1 MRKATAPLHQTAAD
15 TSAAVD
21 AFMATLEHPC
31 TALIE
36 ALRRIILRADPSIA
50 EGIKWKS
57 PSFRT
62 GEYFATVNLRAKA
75 GIGLILHFGA
85 KVQQLPAVAAAID
98 DPQHLLRWLAADRAM
113 LEFVDLSD
121 LAAKESALSAI
132 VRQWIAV
139 I

>member
-85 KVQQLPAVAAAID
+85 KVQQAELEYLVGSKAAST
-98 DPQHLLRWLAADRAM
+98 AM
-113 LEFVDLSD
+113 AENYVGLQL
-121 LAAKESALSAI
+121 
-132 VRQWIAV
+132 
-139 I
+139 